1 MDGIGGWDGVGEV
14 GVVGDERGGWR
25 KAAPHPGSSP
35 RPEMSLPWFLGKRG
49 NARIEPGFQVQNIS
63 KQERVGQ
70 HVKNNLFLLSV
81 AKSKPRQ
88 AKA

>member
-1 MDGIGGWDGVGEV
+1 MDGIGGFNGVGEV

-49 NARIEPGFQVQNIS
+49 NVRIVAR
-63 KQERVGQ
+63 
-70 HVKNNLFLLSV
+70 LSGPKYLCRAFTPCRRGLV
-81 AKSKPRQ
+81 NM
-88 AKA
+88 

>member
-49 NARIEPGFQVQNIS
+49 NARIEPGFQVQNICVELPLQS
-63 KQERVGQ
+63 GEGWSTCEK
-70 HVKNNLFLLSV
+70 
-81 AKSKPRQ
+81 
-88 AKA
+88 